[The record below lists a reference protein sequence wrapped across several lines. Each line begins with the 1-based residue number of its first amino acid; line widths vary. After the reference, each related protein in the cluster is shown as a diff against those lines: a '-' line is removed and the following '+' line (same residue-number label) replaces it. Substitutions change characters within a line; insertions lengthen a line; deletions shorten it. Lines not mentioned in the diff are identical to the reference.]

1 MNMSFNNRV
10 LVLIFRAWSL
20 TDRETVLGLKGRGA
34 SMSWC
39 QQFTYLI
46 LSFSGQSS
54 EGLLSPPFDNGEAYV
69 QRRQ

>member
-20 TDRETVLGLKGRGA
+20 TDRETVLGLNGRGA
-34 SMSWC
+34 NMYWSWC
-39 QQFTYLI
+39 RRCTYLV

-54 EGLLSPPFDNGEAYV
+54 EGILSPPFDSGEA
-69 QRRQ
+69 

>member
-20 TDRETVLGLKGRGA
+20 TDRETVLGLNRRGA
-34 SMSWC
+34 NMYWSRC
-39 QQFTYLI
+39 QQSTYLA

-54 EGLLSPPFDNGEAYV
+54 EGILSLPFDNGEA
-69 QRRQ
+69 